1 MTNRQKKINALLQ
14 QDFAEILHLFLHQ
27 HNLKKQ
33 VVSVTAVRVT
43 PDLQIAKVCLSVFP
57 FSEAKHILNLIEE
70 ERGKIKNTLAKRIRN
85 QLRVVP
91 RPPVFYRRFS
101 SENRKN
107 RSVFAQSR
115 KPPEA
120 LILLCRF
127 RFLSLVDIAYLQQIS
142 TPFSSLATLLLLL

>member
-14 QDFAEILHLFLHQ
+14 QDFAEILHLFLRR

-43 PDLQIAKVCLSVFP
+43 PDLQIAKVYLSIFP
-57 FSEAKHILNLIEE
+57 FSEAKHILSLIEE

-91 RPPVFYRRFS
+91 D
-101 SENRKN
+101 
-107 RSVFAQSR
+107 
-115 KPPEA
+115 
-120 LILLCRF
+120 LLF
-127 RFLSLVDIAYLQQIS
+127 FIDDSLQQIEKIDK
-142 TPFSSLATLLLLL
+142 SLHNPENPLNP